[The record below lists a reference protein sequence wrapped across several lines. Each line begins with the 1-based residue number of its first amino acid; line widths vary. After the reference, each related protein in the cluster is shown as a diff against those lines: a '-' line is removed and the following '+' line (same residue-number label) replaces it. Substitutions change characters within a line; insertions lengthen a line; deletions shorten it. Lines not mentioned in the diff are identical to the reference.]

1 MFPAASRISLT
12 VGEIWECGKGV
23 EMGVG
28 NLENA
33 EINAF
38 SAVFKKVWE
47 CGNNFQE
54 TENFMEFQNVFQEML
69 NVTAAPPAPPEATP
83 PEKEKNPSVS
93 AMHCQLPYRGAYS
106 GKDSM
111 PSVKPTATSSTV
123 RGAYSGKERTACAA
137 ALRRAGIPT
146 DAPYYAGAFQVV
158 ERAVKAAKKASRR
171 PEQNEYQKDCPDTT
185 AAARRFWQAYLLSL
199 CGHLKQL
206 EREAEP
212 EDKPQ
217 ERQLHGSIRTV
228 QAVLYALQETER
240 TESEPRETA

>member
-1 MFPAASRISLT
+1 MKSENHTETACFFYVGKWKKVFPAASRVSLT

-106 GKDSM
+106 GK
-111 PSVKPTATSSTV
+111 
-123 RGAYSGKERTACAA
+123 ERTACAA
-137 ALRRAGIPT
+137 ALQRAGIPT

-158 ERAVKAAKKASRR
+158 ERAVKAAKKAARR

-185 AAARRFWQAYLLSL
+185 AAARHFWQAYLLSL
-199 CGHLKQL
+199 CGHLERL

-217 ERQLHGSIRTV
+217 ERQLLRGGIRTV

-240 TESEPRETA
+240 TENEPRETA

>member
-1 MFPAASRISLT
+1 MFPAASRVSLT

-38 SAVFKKVWE
+38 SVVFKKVWE

-69 NVTAAPPAPPEATP
+69 NVTAAPPAPPL
-83 PEKEKNPSVS
+83 NPV
-93 AMHCQLPYRGAYS
+93 
-106 GKDSM
+106 
-111 PSVKPTATSSTV
+111 
-123 RGAYSGKERTACAA
+123 AA
-137 ALRRAGIPT
+137 ALRRAGIPA

-158 ERAVKAAKKASRR
+158 ERAVKAAKKAARR
-171 PEQNEYQKDCPDTT
+171 PEQNECRKDCPDTT

-212 EDKPQ
+212 EEEPLSQ
-217 ERQLHGSIRTV
+217 PTAASSPVRGAAIERQQLRGGIRTV

>member
-1 MFPAASRISLT
+1 MFPAASRVSLT

-106 GKDSM
+106 GKDFM

-137 ALRRAGIPT
+137 ALQRAGIPT
-146 DAPYYAGAFQVV
+146 DAPYYAGAFRNV
-158 ERAVKAAKKASRR
+158 EQALENRKPAS
-171 PEQNEYQKDCPDTT
+171 
-185 AAARRFWQAYLLSL
+185 RRFWQAYLLSL
-199 CGHLKQL
+199 CGHLERL

-212 EDKPQ
+212 EEEPLSQ
-217 ERQLHGSIRTV
+217 PTAASSPVRGAEIERQLLRGGIRTV

-240 TESEPRETA
+240 TESELRETA

>member
-1 MFPAASRISLT
+1 MFPAASRVSLT

-38 SAVFKKVWE
+38 SVVFKKVWE

-69 NVTAAPPAPPEATP
+69 NVTAAPPAPPL
-83 PEKEKNPSVS
+83 NPV
-93 AMHCQLPYRGAYS
+93 
-106 GKDSM
+106 
-111 PSVKPTATSSTV
+111 
-123 RGAYSGKERTACAA
+123 AA
-137 ALRRAGIPT
+137 ALRRAGIPA

-158 ERAVKAAKKASRR
+158 ERAVKAAKKAARR
-171 PEQNEYQKDCPDTT
+171 PEQNEYRKDCPDTT

-217 ERQLHGSIRTV
+217 ERQLLRGGIRTV